1 LKVWYNI
8 NVIKRDYKT
17 KKNKFYEKE
26 VFFMAE
32 KKITKREN
40 FGAIVE
46 ILRAGGHEDYAKI
59 MEHEIALLNRK
70 RSGNGNLTPKQKENE
85 EIKNKIMEVV
95 TATGG
100 AMTVTQ
106 MMATEELGDYTMNK
120 LVALVSQLRRENRL
134 IRYYEKS
141 IAHFRLPE
149 FEGEVNEEKE

>member
-1 LKVWYNI
+1 M
-8 NVIKRDYKT
+8 T
-17 KKNKFYEKE
+17 
-26 VFFMAE
+26 E

-46 ILRAGGHEDYAKI
+46 ILRANDREDLALV
-59 MEHEIALLNRK
+59 MEHEIELLNRK
-70 RSGNGNLTPKQKENE
+70 RSGGNLTPKQKENE

-95 TATGG
+95 TATGS

>member
-1 LKVWYNI
+1 
-8 NVIKRDYKT
+8 
-17 KKNKFYEKE
+17 
-26 VFFMAE
+26 MAE

-46 ILRAGGHEDYAKI
+46 ILRAGGHEDYAKV
-59 MEHEIALLNRK
+59 MEHEIELLNRK
-70 RSGNGNLTPKQKENE
+70 RTSNGNLTPKQKENE
-85 EIKNKIMEVV
+85 GIKEKIMEVV
-95 TATGG
+95 TATGN

-120 LVALVSQLRRENRL
+120 LVSLVSQLRRENRL

-141 IAHFRLPE
+141 IAHFRLPD